1 MGVVCG
7 ARKTTYI
14 IYMFVVVVAGA
25 IILAIA
31 VLIGAVFMARR
42 LDREE
47 PGPTYYDPKLYRGH
61 HWHG

>member
-1 MGVVCG
+1 MYIVIVV
-7 ARKTTYI
+7 
-14 IYMFVVVVAGA
+14 GA

-31 VLIGAVFMARR
+31 VLVGAVFMARW

-61 HWHG
+61 DWHG